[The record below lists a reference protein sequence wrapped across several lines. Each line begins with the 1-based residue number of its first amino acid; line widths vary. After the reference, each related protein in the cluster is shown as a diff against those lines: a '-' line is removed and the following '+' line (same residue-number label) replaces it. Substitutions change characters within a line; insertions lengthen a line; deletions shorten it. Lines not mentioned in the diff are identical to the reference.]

1 MLKVLHANKGPLLCN
16 YSGEESPFYNSVQIL
31 TDLFLSHHNP
41 FRFTIMFSD
50 INERKKS
57 TLCALMLFRCVLVF
71 CVLNHLSGITHT
83 QSHGHSRPR
92 CQDYLFMRLNQAYD
106 GLRIPSAGA
115 PVSFPEREG
124 HESCIAPPCHTRD
137 TRRVARATRW
147 EVRGPA

>member
-1 MLKVLHANKGPLLCN
+1 MGC
-16 YSGEESPFYNSVQIL
+16 GEQSPFYNSVQIL
-31 TDLFLSHHNP
+31 TDVFLSQHNP
-41 FRFTIMFSD
+41 LWFTIMFSD

-83 QSHGHSRPR
+83 QSHGHGRPR

-115 PVSFPEREG
+115 RASFPDREG
-124 HESCIAPPCHTRD
+124 REGCIARPGHTRD
-137 TRRVARATRW
+137 TRRLGGRS
-147 EVRGPA
+147 EGPRER